1 MISCVSLDFDW
12 TLAEMRPQTYE
23 IYYEILQEFGYA
35 FDLETIKQRF
45 ADALDDLS
53 NSLQEKILNYARL
66 SPEEQRKLLRAFNYM
81 RLRRLDVHAEKDLES
96 CLKAI
101 EKQIQVQQRRV
112 LYEDVQI
119 TLEKLRERK
128 IDLFII
134 SGNTSS
140 RIEATLRQNGVFELF
155 REILTPDNCNM
166 LKSDIYSLLLRKT
179 GLSPEMVL
187 HCGDHEQDDVEAANA
202 HGLQAVLIRRPSHYY
217 QKIANDAFPVI
228 RGLDELVKFL

>member
-23 IYYEILQEFGYA
+23 IYYEVLQEFGYA
-35 FDLETIKQRF
+35 IDLETIKQRF
-45 ADALDDLS
+45 TEAIDDLS
-53 NSLQEKILNYARL
+53 NSLQEKILEYARL
-66 SPEEQRKLLRAFNYM
+66 SPEEQRELLRTFNYM
-81 RLRRLDVHAEKDLES
+81 RLRRLDIESEEELET
-96 CLKAI
+96 CLEAI
-101 EKQIQVQQRRV
+101 EKQTQVQQRRV
-112 LYEDVQI
+112 LYEDVQN
-119 TLEKLRERK
+119 TLENLRERN
-128 IDLFII
+128 IDLYII

-140 RIEATLRQNGVFELF
+140 RIEGVLRQNGVFELF

-166 LKSDIYSLLLRKT
+166 LKSEIYSLLPRKT
-179 GLSPEMVL
+179 GLSPEMIL

-228 RGLDELVKFL
+228 RGLDELLKFI